1 MTLRDE
7 ISPDSLPVEL
17 MEDGIEVE
25 YRDGRAVFYRGVPAK
40 REGSVRT
47 TPGKDVHVLVTDP
60 TETEGVLTYVND
72 QKTHDDILRD
82 AGVGRV
88 LLEPSEETT
97 VFPGVSVHNDQHRM
111 VIEANLD
118 TVDGRVFV
126 FEEDDMGE
134 RSYEI
139 VPADEVPAD
148 DSRSEGDAQ

>member
-17 MEDGIEVE
+17 QEDGIQVQ
-25 YRDGRAVFYRGVPAK
+25 YTDGRTVYYRGVPAT

-47 TPGKDVHVLVTDP
+47 APGKDVHVLVTDP
-60 TETEGVLTYVND
+60 TGTEGVLTYVND

-82 AGVGRV
+82 TGVGRV
-88 LLEPSEETT
+88 LLETDESTT
-97 VFPGVSVHNDQHRM
+97 VFPGVSVTNEQHR
-111 VIEANLD
+111 VVVEADLD

-126 FEEDDMGE
+126 FEEDEMSE

-139 VPADEVPAD
+139 VPAESETSDDE
-148 DSRSEGDAQ
+148 Q